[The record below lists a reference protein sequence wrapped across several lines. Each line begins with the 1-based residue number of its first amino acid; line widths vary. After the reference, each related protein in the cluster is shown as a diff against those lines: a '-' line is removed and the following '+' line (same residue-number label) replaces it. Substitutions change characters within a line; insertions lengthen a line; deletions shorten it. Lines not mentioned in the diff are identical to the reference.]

1 MRAYT
6 PAQVK
11 ANAPVDNKY
20 YPQTTAQYNA
30 RLDLTP
36 ADNTKVR
43 YNSAAHVMNNFNTI
57 NGGDDAAI
65 TLNSNRGS
73 EENYSFIGT
82 ILAPIP
88 TSLFKGVLSIVLLGM
103 LLRIGVFIWTGTW
116 QLIRR
121 LGRTLMPM
129 VNSQGLLIWNQ
140 RPKCRGFCP

>member
-82 ILAPIP
+82 ILAPP
-88 TSLFKGVLSIVLLGM
+88 YQHHYS
-103 LLRIGVFIWTGTW
+103 
-116 QLIRR
+116 
-121 LGRTLMPM
+121 
-129 VNSQGLLIWNQ
+129 
-140 RPKCRGFCP
+140 RGFSV